1 MKIAV
6 CASEGAPYAKSG
18 GLGDVME
25 ALPAALSRIEG
36 NEVVLILPYYNKIK
50 ENKNYVTELV
60 AQFRVQLG
68 WRQQYAGVM
77 KLTNRTDGVTVYF
90 IDNEYY
96 FGGRTGAI
104 YGDMDDGERFAFFSR
119 ACLDAMAV
127 VGFIPDVI
135 QCNDW
140 QCAPIPT
147 YLKALYHETFPN
159 TRCMYTI
166 HNIEYQ
172 GWANASFFDDVL
184 GLPWEY
190 RSTLDMNNS
199 VNVMKGAIETADLV
213 TTVSET
219 YARELMYPYYAHGLD
234 GILANAAWKLTGITN
249 GIDTN
254 TFNPETDKALPA
266 HYNAETFAEGKAAV
280 KAALQEEVG
289 LPVKPNVPL
298 MVMVT
303 RLAGHKGLDLLCYIA
318 RRLLWEEDC
327 QLLILG
333 TGEAQYETFFKEL
346 QEQFPEQ
353 VAAKITF
360 NLNLA
365 ARIYAGGD
373 IYLMPSKSE
382 PCGLS
387 QMNAMRY
394 GTVPVVHATG
404 GLKDT
409 VPPCD
414 ENGEGGLGF
423 TFQSYNADDFLAA
436 IKRALNLYNQQPEAW
451 KSLIKKEMEMDF
463 SWDVPAGRYMELFHN
478 MCSW

>member
-1 MKIAV
+1 MKISI

-25 ALPAALSRIEG
+25 ALPAALQRIEG
-36 NEVVLILPYYNKIK
+36 NEVALFLPYYNKIK
-50 ENKNYVTELV
+50 TNEKYVTAKV
-60 AQFRVQLG
+60 AEFRVSLG
-68 WRQQYAGVM
+68 WRQQYCAVM
-77 KLTNRTDGVTVYF
+77 KLLSRTDGVQVYF
-90 IDNEYY
+90 LDNEYY

-119 ACLDAMAV
+119 ACLDAMVAV
-127 VGFIPDVI
+127 EFIPDVI

-140 QCAPIPT
+140 QCAPIPV
-147 YLKALYHETFPN
+147 YLKALYQGSFPK

-172 GWANASFFDDVL
+172 GWANAGFFDDVL
-184 GLPWEY
+184 ALPWEY

-234 GILANAAWKLTGITN
+234 GILSNNAWKLTGITN

-254 TFNPETDKALPA
+254 TFNPETDPALPA
-266 HYNAETFAEGKAAV
+266 HYNAETFVEGKAAV

-289 LPVKPNVPL
+289 LPVKPDVPL

-318 RRLLWEEDC
+318 RRLMWEEDA

-333 TGEAQYETFFKEL
+333 TGEPQYETFFKDL
-346 QEQFPEQ
+346 AGQFPEQ

-360 NLNLA
+360 NLKLA
-365 ARIYAGGD
+365 SRIYAGGD

-409 VPPCD
+409 VPGVD
-414 ENGEGGLGF
+414 ANGEGGLGF
-423 TFQSYNADDFLAA
+423 TFQSYNADDFMASL
-436 IKRALNLYNQQPEAW
+436 KRALALYNDKPENFRA
-451 KSLIKKEMEMDF
+451 LQKKEMETDF
-463 SWDVPAGRYMELFHN
+463 SWNVPAGKYMELFEN
-478 MCSW
+478 MLAW

>member
-1 MKIAV
+1 MRIAV

-25 ALPAALSRIEG
+25 ALPAALQRIEG
-36 NEVVLILPYYNKIK
+36 NEVALFLPYYNKIK
-50 ENKNYVTELV
+50 TNTAYTVEKV
-60 AQFRVQLG
+60 AEFRVQLG
-68 WRQQYAGVM
+68 WRQQYCAVM
-77 KLTNRTDGVTVYF
+77 QQTNRADGVKVYF
-90 IDNEYY
+90 LDNEYY

-104 YGDMDDGERFAFFSR
+104 YGDMDDGERFAYFSR
-119 ACLDAMAV
+119 ACLDAMAAIE
-127 VGFIPDVI
+127 FIPDVI

-140 QCAPIPT
+140 QCAPIPC
-147 YLKALYHETFPN
+147 YLKALYHGAFPN

-172 GWANASFFDDVL
+172 GWANAGFFDDVL

-190 RSTLDMNNS
+190 RGTLEMNNS
-199 VNVMKGAIETADLV
+199 VNVMKGAIECADLV

-234 GILANAAWKLTGITN
+234 GILANNSWKLTGITN

-266 HYNAETFAEGKAAV
+266 HYNAETFVEGKAKV

-289 LPVKPNVPL
+289 LPVKPDVPL

-318 RRLLWEEDC
+318 RRLMWEEDA

-333 TGEAQYETFFKEL
+333 TGEAQYENFFKEL
-346 QEQFPEQ
+346 AVQFPEQ

-360 NLNLA
+360 NLGLA

-409 VPPCD
+409 VPPAD

-423 TFQSYNADDFLAA
+423 TFQSYNADDFMASV
-436 IKRALNLYNQQPEAW
+436 KRALNLYNNNREGFRALQ
-451 KSLIKKEMEMDF
+451 KKEMETDF
-463 SWDVPAGRYMELFHN
+463 SWDVPAGRYMELFHQ
-478 MCSW
+478 MCAW

>member
-1 MKIAV
+1 MKIAI
-6 CASEGAPYAKSG
+6 CASEGAPYCKSG

-36 NEVVLILPYYNKIK
+36 NEVALFLPYYHKIK
-50 ENKNYVTELV
+50 SNTAYITEKI
-60 AQFRVQLG
+60 AEFRVSLG
-68 WRQQYAGVM
+68 WRKQYCAVM
-77 KLTNRTDGVTVYF
+77 KLKNRTDKVQVYF
-90 IDNEYY
+90 LDSEYY
-96 FGGRTGAI
+96 FGARTGAI

-119 ACLDAMAV
+119 ACLDAMLAIE
-127 VGFIPDVI
+127 FIPEVI

-140 QCAPIPT
+140 QCGLIPV
-147 YLKALYHETFPN
+147 YLKAVYHDRLSN

-172 GWANASFFDDVL
+172 GWANSSFFDDML
-184 GLPWEY
+184 ALPWEY
-190 RSTLDMNNS
+190 RPTLDMNNS

-234 GILANAAWKLTGITN
+234 GILASNAWKLTGITN
-249 GIDTN
+249 GIDVN
-254 TFNPETDKALPA
+254 TFNPETSKSLPA
-266 HYNAETFAEGKAAV
+266 HFNSETFAEGKAKC
-280 KAALQEEVG
+280 KAALQKEVG
-289 LPVKPNVPL
+289 LPEAPDVPL

-318 RRLLWEEDC
+318 RRLMWEENA

-333 TGEAQYETFFKEL
+333 TGEPQYENFFRDLAKQL
-346 QEQFPEQ
+346 PEQ
-353 VAAKITF
+353 VSAQITF
-360 NLNLA
+360 NLGLA
-365 ARIYAGGD
+365 DRIYAGGD

-414 ENGEGGLGF
+414 ADGKGGLGF
-423 TFQSYNADDFLAA
+423 TFQSYNADDFFAS
-436 IKRALNLYNQQPEAW
+436 IQRALHLYNTDREAW
-451 KSLIKKEMEMDF
+451 RALQKKEMETDF
-463 SWDVPAGRYMELFHN
+463 SWDVPAARYMELFRN
-478 MCSW
+478 MLSW

>member
-6 CASEGAPYAKSG
+6 CASEGAPYCKSG

-36 NEVVLILPYYNKIK
+36 NEVILILPYYHKIK
-50 ENKNYVTELV
+50 TNAAYEVELV
-60 AQFRVQLG
+60 AQFKVSLG
-68 WRQQYAGVM
+68 WRQQYCGVM
-77 KLTNRTDGVTVYF
+77 QLTNRSDGVKVYF
-90 IDNEYY
+90 LDNDYY
-96 FGGRTGAI
+96 FGGRTGSI

-119 ACLDAMAV
+119 ACVDAMMALQ
-127 VGFIPDVI
+127 FIPDVV

-140 QCAPIPT
+140 QTALIPV
-147 YLKALYHETFPN
+147 YLKALYFYQFPR

-172 GWANASFFDDVL
+172 GWANASFFDDML

-190 RSTLDMNNS
+190 RGVLDMNNA

-234 GILANAAWKLTGITN
+234 GVLSNNAWKLTGITN

-266 HYNAETFAEGKAAV
+266 HFNAETFVEGKAV
-280 KAALQEEVG
+280 CKAELQKEVG
-289 LPVKPNVPL
+289 LPVNPDVPL
-298 MVMVT
+298 MAMVT

-318 RRLLWEEDC
+318 RRLMWEENA

-333 TGEAQYETFFKEL
+333 TGEAQYEAFFRDL
-346 QEQFPEQ
+346 ARQFPEQ

-360 NLNLA
+360 NLPLA
-365 ARIYAGGD
+365 NRIYAGSD

-409 VPPCD
+409 VPPVD
-414 ENGEGGLGF
+414 ENGQGGLGF
-423 TFQSYNADDFLAA
+423 TFQSYNADDFHGAVRRCLRLYHDNRDGF
-436 IKRALNLYNQQPEAW
+436 RALQ
-451 KSLIKKEMEMDF
+451 KRGMEMDF
-463 SWDVPAGRYMELFHN
+463 SWDVPAQKYMDLFRK
-478 MCSW
+478 MLSW

>member
-1 MKIAV
+1 MRIAI
-6 CASEGAPYAKSG
+6 CASEGAPYCKSG

-36 NEVVLILPYYNKIK
+36 NEVALFLPYYHKIK
-50 ENKNYVTELV
+50 SNTAYITEKI
-60 AQFRVQLG
+60 AEFRVSLG
-68 WRQQYAGVM
+68 WRQQYCAVM
-77 KLTNRTDGVTVYF
+77 KLTNRADRVQVYF
-90 IDNEYY
+90 LDSEYY
-96 FGGRTGAI
+96 FGARTGAI

-119 ACLDAMAV
+119 ACLDAMLAIE
-127 VGFIPDVI
+127 FIPEII

-140 QCAPIPT
+140 QCGLIPV
-147 YLKALYHETFPN
+147 YLKAVYHDRLDK

-172 GWANASFFDDVL
+172 GWANSSFFDDML
-184 GLPWEY
+184 ALPWEY
-190 RSTLDMNNS
+190 RPTLDMNNS

-234 GILANAAWKLTGITN
+234 GILASNAWKLTGITN
-249 GIDTN
+249 GIDVN
-254 TFNPETDKALPA
+254 TFNPETSKSLPA
-266 HYNAETFAEGKAAV
+266 HFNSETFVEGKAKC
-280 KAALQEEVG
+280 KAALQKEVG
-289 LPVKPNVPL
+289 LPEAPDVPL

-318 RRLLWEEDC
+318 RRLMWEENA

-333 TGEAQYETFFKEL
+333 TGEPQYENFFRDLAKQL
-346 QEQFPEQ
+346 PEQ
-353 VAAKITF
+353 VSAQITF
-360 NLNLA
+360 NLGLA
-365 ARIYAGGD
+365 DRIYAGGD

-414 ENGEGGLGF
+414 ADGKGGLGF
-423 TFQSYNADDFLAA
+423 TFQSYNADDFFAS
-436 IKRALNLYNQQPEAW
+436 IQRALHLYNTDREAW
-451 KSLIKKEMEMDF
+451 RALQKKEMETDF
-463 SWDVPAGRYMELFHN
+463 SWDVPAARYMELFRN
-478 MCSW
+478 MLSW

>member
-1 MKIAV
+1 MRIAV

-25 ALPAALSRIEG
+25 ALPAALARIQG
-36 NEVVLILPYYNKIK
+36 NEVALFLPYYNKIK
-50 ENKNYVTELV
+50 KNAAYQTEKV
-60 AQFRVQLG
+60 AELRVQLG
-68 WRQQYAGVM
+68 WRQQYAGIM
-77 KLTNRTDGVTVYF
+77 KLLGRTDGVQVYF
-90 IDNEYY
+90 IDSEYY
-96 FGGRTGAI
+96 FGARTGAI
-104 YGDMDDGERFAFFSR
+104 YGDMDDGERFAFFSK
-119 ACLDAMAV
+119 ACLDAMAELEY
-127 VGFIPDVI
+127 IPDVI

-140 QCAPIPT
+140 QCALIPT
-147 YLKALYHETFPN
+147 YLKAMYHAQFPG
-159 TRCMYTI
+159 TRVMYTI

-172 GWANASFFDDVL
+172 GWAHGNFFDDVL

-190 RSTLDMNNS
+190 RGTLDMNNS
-199 VNVMKGAIETADLV
+199 VNMMKGAIETADLV

-219 YARELMYPYYAHGLD
+219 YAKELMYPYYAHGLD
-234 GILANAAWKLTGITN
+234 GVLANSSWKLTGITN
-249 GIDTN
+249 GIDVG

-266 HYNAETFAEGKAAV
+266 HYNADTFLVGKAKC
-280 KAALQEEVG
+280 KAELQKEVG
-289 LPVKPNVPL
+289 LPVEPDVPL

-318 RRLLWEEDC
+318 RRLMWEENA

-333 TGEAQYETFFKEL
+333 TGEAQYETFFKDL
-346 QEQFPEQ
+346 AQQFPQQ

-360 NLNLA
+360 NLGLA

-409 VPPCD
+409 VPPAD
-414 ENGEGGLGF
+414 ENGENGLGF
-423 TFQSYNADDFLAA
+423 TFQSYNADDFMGAL
-436 IKRALNLYNQQPEAW
+436 KRCLDLYNNHRDKFRALQ
-451 KSLIKKEMEMDF
+451 KTDMEQDF
-463 SWDVPAGRYMELFHN
+463 SWDKPAARYMELFRQ
-478 MCSW
+478 MCAW

>member
-25 ALPAALSRIEG
+25 ALPAALARIPG
-36 NEVVLILPYYNKIK
+36 NEVVLFLPYYNKIK
-50 ENKNYVTELV
+50 TNEKYPTEMV
-60 AQFRVQLG
+60 AQFRVPLG
-68 WRQQYAGVM
+68 WRQQYCAVM

-90 IDNEYY
+90 LDNEYY

-119 ACLDAMAV
+119 ACLDAMAI

-140 QCAPIPT
+140 QTAPIPT
-147 YLKALYHETFPN
+147 YLKAVYNETFPN

-184 GLPWEY
+184 GLPWHY
-190 RSTLDMNNS
+190 RGVLDMNNS

-254 TFNPETDKALPA
+254 TFNPETDPALPA
-266 HYNAETFAEGKAAV
+266 HYNAETFEVGKAAI

-289 LPVKPNVPL
+289 LPVKPDVPL

-360 NLNLA
+360 NLGLA

-436 IKRALNLYNQQPEAW
+436 VKRALNLYNNQPDAW
-451 KSLIKKEMEMDF
+451 KALIKKEMEMDF
-463 SWDVPAGRYMELFHN
+463 SWNVPAGRYMELFHH

>member
-1 MKIAV
+1 MKIAI

-25 ALPAALSRIEG
+25 ALPAALARIEG
-36 NEVVLILPYYNKIK
+36 NEVSLFLPYYHKIK
-50 ENKNYVTELV
+50 TNTAYVTVKV
-60 AQFRVQLG
+60 AEFQVSLG
-68 WRQQYAGVM
+68 WRRQYCAVM
-77 KLTNRTDGVTVYF
+77 KLTNRSDGVQVYF
-90 IDNEYY
+90 LDNEYY

-119 ACLDAMAV
+119 GCLDAMAALNI
-127 VGFIPDVI
+127 IPDVI

-140 QCAPIPT
+140 QTAPIPA
-147 YLKALYHETFPN
+147 YLKSLYYHQFPK
-159 TRCMYTI
+159 TRVMFTI

-172 GWANASFFDDVL
+172 GWANAAFFDDVL

-190 RSTLDMNNS
+190 RGTLDMNHS

-234 GILANAAWKLTGITN
+234 GILSNNAWKLSGITN

-254 TFNPETDKALPA
+254 TFNPETDPALPA
-266 HYNAETFAEGKAAV
+266 HFNAADFVEGKAAC

-289 LPVKPNVPL
+289 LPVKPDVPL

-318 RRLLWEEDC
+318 RRLLWEEDA

-333 TGEAQYETFFKEL
+333 TGEPQYEHFFRDL
-346 QEQFPEQ
+346 AAQFPQ
-353 VAAKITF
+353 QCAAKITF
-360 NLNLA
+360 NLGLA

-409 VPPCD
+409 VPPAD
-414 ENGEGGLGF
+414 ENGQGGLGF
-423 TFQSYNADDFLAA
+423 TFQSYNADDFMAS
-436 IKRALNLYNQQPEAW
+436 IKRCLNLYNYNRDGFRDLQRRG
-451 KSLIKKEMEMDF
+451 METDF
-463 SWDVPAGRYMELFHN
+463 SWDVPAEKYMKLFHK
-478 MCSW
+478 MLSW